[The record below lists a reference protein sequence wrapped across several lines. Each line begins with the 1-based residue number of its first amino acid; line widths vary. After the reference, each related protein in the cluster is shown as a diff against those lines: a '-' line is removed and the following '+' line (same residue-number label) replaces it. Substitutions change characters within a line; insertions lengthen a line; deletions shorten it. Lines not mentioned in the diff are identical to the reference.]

1 MPVRHLYLLHYGF
14 PRTLADS
21 LLCRRELRQC
31 VFVPSKRGGRVKK
44 AEYSPPPMSEDLNN
58 NGMPVHHSPVTPAGQ
73 LQQPQG
79 QQQQQQGQHQMADPI
94 VSAKIHNPSDAL
106 QLLVLTAEGHQTEGS
121 PQGSS
126 TSNAAHTDHV
136 SPNESNHQ
144 YPSPPNNSASSPAAS
159 LSTVPMC
166 QNGIVSASQ
175 LHHLLLDVF
184 FPKIHPTFP
193 FMPQGTI
200 PTDEAALAVFAINE
214 PHLSLA
220 AVVVASRMEQN
231 SELHDRAWSAFEE
244 QISKLVLGE
253 VPTLGSIEALLLLSE
268 HIPRQKD
275 CSSSEI
281 QRMRQEERVAWNFV
295 GLASELSDHSALF
308 AIRPK
313 ADSVS
318 SSLRLPAWA
327 RSSDVCADQ
336 ADRS

>member
-1 MPVRHLYLLHYGF
+1 
-14 PRTLADS
+14 
-21 LLCRRELRQC
+21 
-31 VFVPSKRGGRVKK
+31 
-44 AEYSPPPMSEDLNN
+44 MSEELNN
-58 NGMPVHHSPVTPAGQ
+58 NGMPMHQSPVTPASQ
-73 LQQPQG
+73 LQQS
-79 QQQQQQGQHQMADPI
+79 QQQQQGQGQHQMADPI

-144 YPSPPNNSASSPAAS
+144 HPSPPNNSVCSPAAS
-159 LSTVPMC
+159 LSAVPMC
-166 QNGIVSASQ
+166 QNGIVSADQ
-175 LHHLLLDVF
+175 LQHLLLDVF

-295 GLASELSDHSALF
+295 GLASEPPARPADP
-308 AIRPK
+308 AIW
-313 ADSVS
+313 ADAGLGSSPLRVS
-318 SSLRLPAWA
+318 AWA
-327 RSSDVCADQ
+327 RSSDICANQ